1 MKNTNFLFLIVI
13 TFFVYQSA
21 FAQEEKPMLNV
32 TLANDYRATAV
43 TADASKVVIQAGS
56 EVAILR
62 FRKSPITYKPELM
75 IRANGVPYYAN
86 QNLMDAV
93 DFDVKKYSLN
103 DIWTY
108 EYLKSDALQF
118 AIKSEEEKETRVEL
132 EREYESFQSQID
144 IYQDEFLDDYLHK
157 LAFEMFPGGFES
169 TFPAT
174 LRLRIYSGLE
184 PASFATSNGE
194 IFLSTGLLS
203 ALRSEEELKAVICLE
218 IAHLYLDHPFQNYK
232 SILRS
237 QRRAE
242 FWAGVATVG
251 AAALE
256 VAAFSSANRSGTL
269 SPFQYA
275 YFGDFTAMT
284 AFLSFGLA
292 ETISTRLGLDYNE
305 DQKKKALLLAGM
317 VFDKLRLDRDA
328 FTAVYGRIDDY
339 YNLQSPHRL
348 IHKRYNRYDHA
359 YTYADLKTLR
369 KSNKYQTPSDRFMT
383 LMQSL
388 NLSTAFG
395 EYNDRNYAYVE
406 HLVETEIS
414 LGNAI
419 INYYML
425 NAMVQRRKPDNKAG
439 ISDALQKL
447 NNKIDEAKYLPL
459 DLYREIAMLHLRLEN
474 NSEALN
480 ALQKYRDMIIDNPQ
494 IERDAN
500 ALRWVDQMIQILE
513 ADMEQ
518 G

>member
-1 MKNTNFLFLIVI
+1 MKYTNFLLLVAIMFYS
-13 TFFVYQSA
+13 FQSA
-21 FAQEEKPMLNV
+21 FAQEEESMLTV
-32 TLANDYRATAV
+32 MLANDYKATAV
-43 TADASKVVIQAGS
+43 TAYASRVVIQAGS
-56 EVAILR
+56 EVTIVR

-75 IRANGVPYYAN
+75 INVNGVPYYAN

-93 DFDVKKYSLN
+93 DFDINKYSLR
-103 DIWTY
+103 DIWIY
-108 EYLKSDALQF
+108 EYLKSEALQF
-118 AIKSEEEKETRVEL
+118 AIKSEEEKETRIEL
-132 EREYESFQSQID
+132 EREYESFQGQID
-144 IYQDEFLDDYLHK
+144 IYQDDFLDDYLHK
-157 LAFEMFPGGFES
+157 LAFEMFPGGFQS

-174 LRLRIYSGLE
+174 LRLRIYNGLE

-203 ALRSEEELKAVICLE
+203 TLRSEEELKAIICLE
-218 IAHLYLDHPFQNYK
+218 IAHLYLDHPFLNYK

-256 VAAFSSANRSGTL
+256 IAAYSSANNRGTL

-275 YFGDFTAMT
+275 YAGEFTAMT

-292 ETISTRLGLDYNE
+292 RTISTRLGLDYTE
-305 DQKKKALLLAGM
+305 DQKKEALHLAGM
-317 VFDKLRLDRDA
+317 VFDKMGYDRDA
-328 FTAVYGRIDDY
+328 FTAIYGRIDDY
-339 YNLQSPHRL
+339 YSLQSPHRL
-348 IHKRYNRYDHA
+348 IHERYNRYDHA
-359 YTYADLKTLR
+359 YTYANLKNLR
-369 KSNKYQTPSDRFMT
+369 GLDKYQIPSTRFMT

-395 EYNDRNYAYVE
+395 EFNDRNYAYVE

-414 LGNAI
+414 FGNAI
-419 INYYML
+419 INYYIL

-439 ISDALQKL
+439 ITDALQKL
-447 NNKIDEAKYLPL
+447 NNAIDEAKYLPL
-459 DLYREIAMLHLRLEN
+459 DLYREIAMLNLRLEN
-474 NSEALN
+474 NSEALI
-480 ALQKYRDMIIDNPQ
+480 ALQKYREMIIDNPQ
-494 IERDAN
+494 IESDAN

-513 ADMEQ
+513 ADVKQ